1 MKNTTSMLSALALA
15 AVVAC
20 SAGAQSTERNARP
33 DRPQRAQQDSVGR
46 RGPRGPERMLLRGIT
61 LSADQQT
68 KLSDLQ
74 RRDRE
79 AREAN
84 RPLRADGQNGPNGA
98 AGRPRRESGDT
109 TGMAA
114 RRAEMER
121 RFEQRIAAI
130 RDILTPAQRPQ
141 FDRNVA
147 EAKANRAQ
155 SEGRFG
161 GPRERGGFRGEKG
174 R

>member
-20 SAGAQSTERNARP
+20 TAGAQSAERNGRP
-33 DRPQRAQQDSVGR
+33 DRAQGAQQDSAGR

-68 KLSDLQ
+68 KLADLQ

-79 AREAN
+79 ARDAN
-84 RPLRADGQNGPNGA
+84 RPRRAEGRNVPNGTA
-98 AGRPRRESGDT
+98 DRPRREPGDT

-114 RRAEMER
+114 RRADMER

-130 RDILTPAQRPQ
+130 REILTPAQRTQ
-141 FDRNVA
+141 FDKNVA
-147 EAKANRAQ
+147 EAKANRPQ
-155 SEGRFG
+155 GDGRFG
-161 GPRERGGFRGEKG
+161 GPRRGR
-174 R
+174 